1 MKNSICGGKS
11 VRHNKTKSAEKSTK
25 SPIKLKITPRLRRS
39 KRIRE
44 NNDGTSA
51 RRKQNLVR
59 NPGIAWK
66 PAKSM
71 FSQNQI
77 DYMKM
82 K

>member
-1 MKNSICGGKS
+1 M
-11 VRHNKTKSAEKSTK
+11 
-25 SPIKLKITPRLRRS
+25 KLKITPRLRRS

-51 RRKQNLVR
+51 RRKQNLRLR